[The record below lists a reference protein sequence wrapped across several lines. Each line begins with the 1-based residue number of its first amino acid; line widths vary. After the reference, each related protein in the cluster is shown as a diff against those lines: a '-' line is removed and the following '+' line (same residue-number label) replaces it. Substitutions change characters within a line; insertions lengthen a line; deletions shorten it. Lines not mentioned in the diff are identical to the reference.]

1 MNCIQRSLIMM
12 IRKEHSRLRVQ
23 KETNEGSVKKVKR
36 RLQAFKLWRL
46 QQASRKVQNKKQKL
60 TFVKYFIMHFR
71 RAYFFIILDVLR
83 QLSQLTIICQLT
95 SLAISK
101 FSILYLGIN
110 RWNSFCAVVYLGI
123 RPSQPRTYLS
133 KHVINHSGI
142 FGTDFR
148 MPELTIV
155 REDEVQRF

>member
-1 MNCIQRSLIMM
+1 M
-12 IRKEHSRLRVQ
+12 IRKEHSRLRVE

-101 FSILYLGIN
+101 FSIL
-110 RWNSFCAVVYLGI
+110 
-123 RPSQPRTYLS
+123 
-133 KHVINHSGI
+133 
-142 FGTDFR
+142 
-148 MPELTIV
+148 
-155 REDEVQRF
+155 